1 MEQRRNGKKDN
12 DADTDRG
19 LFARIVE
26 GIIVFCI
33 CVIALRYAIEILI
46 SIQVPLIIIAVIAVA
61 ITIAWRIYKYKRRHD
76 DY

>member
-46 SIQVPLIIIAVIAVA
+46 SIQVPLIIIAVIAAA